1 MNLRS
6 ISGWKKVLILF
17 AIFEILIILADF
29 IVAFLYGIALRT
41 YAGWIFG
48 RNDTETFGSL
58 LFFEGAI
65 LVGIGAI
72 IAAGYSENVIVQ
84 PSTPS
89 TAYIAEK
96 TSKDRREFREK
107 QISTGILLMLLG
119 APLIIMTIFLNI

>member
-17 AIFEILIILADF
+17 SIFEILIILADF

-58 LFFEGAI
+58 LFLEGAI
-65 LVGIGAI
+65 LVGVGAI
-72 IAAGYSENVIVQ
+72 MAAGYSEMVIVHHRR
-84 PSTPS
+84 PS
-89 TAYIAEK
+89 TAYTVEK
-96 TSKDRREFREK
+96 ISKDRGEFREK
-107 QISTGILLMLLG
+107 QISTGILLILIG
-119 APLIIMTIFLNI
+119 APLIIITIFLVI